1 MAIGWPMDN
10 HGKILG
16 QCRSMLAS
24 EIGRREGLEGNEYV
38 TAWMTEV
45 ADGLMDFSLMHEKAQ
60 RIFRDLSS
68 FPR

>member
-1 MAIGWPMDN
+1 
-10 HGKILG
+10 
-16 QCRSMLAS
+16 MLAS